1 MINFQEGILEK
12 LVSICQRALPK
23 KAYGI
28 IAGRSSDRAEELYPL
43 QTNLR
48 PLDPEI
54 KAMFEAYGEFYCD
67 QDRGFWVE
75 GDELF
80 TVTRQIEE
88 KGQQIVAI
96 YHSHRC
102 RRAAPSQVD
111 IDLHYDPHV
120 LAVIVSLAD
129 PHSPEVRAFKIGR
142 DSYQEVNINGDSP
155 KESVLEVNPLKN
167 EALTPTS
174 NCRLHLW

>member
-1 MINFQEGILEK
+1 MINFKEGILEK
-12 LVSICQRALPK
+12 LVTICQSALPK
-23 KAYGI
+23 KAFGV
-28 IAGRSSDRAEELYPL
+28 IAGQSSNRAEELYPL

-75 GDELF
+75 GDELID
-80 TVTRQIEE
+80 VTRQIEE

-102 RRAAPSQVD
+102 LCATPSQLD
-111 IDLHYDPHV
+111 LDLHYDPDV

-129 PHSPEVRAFKIGR
+129 PHSPEVRAFKMGR
-142 DSYQEVNINGDSP
+142 DSYQEVKITKITVDSNVLDEIGDSSP
-155 KESVLEVNPLKN
+155 STITPLY
-167 EALTPTS
+167 P
-174 NCRLHLW
+174 